1 MDPIA
6 NMLIQIKN
14 AGNAGK
20 ESVSIPHSKVKLAIA
35 QVLLREGYVA
45 SLNKKGKKDEK
56 ARAIDVGV
64 MYKDGEPK
72 MKGVQ
77 RVSKPSRRVYFGVK
91 EVHPVRQGFGLL
103 VLSTPKG
110 ILTGKEARKEKV
122 GGEVLFKVW

>member
-1 MDPIA
+1 
-6 NMLIQIKN
+6 MLIQIKN
-14 AGNAGK
+14 AGTAGK

-35 QVLLREGYVA
+35 QVLLLEGYVA

-56 ARAIDVGV
+56 AKVIDVGV
-64 MYKDGEPK
+64 MYKNGEAK
-72 MKGVQ
+72 IKGVQ
-77 RVSKPSRRVYFGVK
+77 RISKPSRRVYLGVK
-91 EVHPVRQGFGLL
+91 EVYPVRQGFGLL